1 MNARKVKMH
10 QAEILRNAGHRQK
23 EIAEWLGVSD
33 RMVRYYLNPKPEAQR
48 APNHSLLDPFREY
61 ITAKIDESP
70 NYNLV
75 VLRKELVAQG
85 YAGGMTILR
94 VFAKQAR
101 DEAVKRAVIR
111 FETMPAQQ
119 AQVDWKEAGVWEI
132 DGVPRKVYTFVMLLG
147 YSRRAYVRFTLDMK
161 SATLLACHIEAFKYF
176 SGVVR
181 EILYDNMKTAW
192 LNRGGVWEVHPALLA
207 FAAHCG
213 FEPKRCK
220 VRRPQTKGK
229 VERFIGYLGNHFLPM
244 ARTMNLTS
252 IDDLNAAVNTWLED
266 VNEEPIRA
274 FCETRNERFEREQTL
289 FTPFVPEAAPDVRAS
304 EEVIVSLEGLV
315 RFETNRYS
323 VPARYLGKVLT
334 LRFHPLSRDS
344 TLYDKER
351 VIRSFALLPKGSRAN
366 DIREVDRKELVAL
379 WRRQTQ
385 ARDQKNVHHDV
396 GAADV
401 HVDTRP
407 PSWYE
412 RLLAEVAV

>member
-10 QAEILRNAGHRQK
+10 QAEILRNAGHKQW
-23 EIAEWLGVSD
+23 EIAERLGVSD
-33 RMVRYYLNPKPEAQR
+33 RMVRNYLNPKPKAQP
-48 APNHSLLDPFREY
+48 AVKQSLLEPYHEFIAAR
-61 ITAKIDESP
+61 IDDTP

-85 YAGGMTILR
+85 YTGGMTILR
-94 VFAKQAR
+94 VRAKQVR
-101 DEAVKRAVIR
+101 DEVVKRAVIR

-132 DGVPRKVYTFVMLLG
+132 DGVPRKVYAFVMLLG
-147 YSRRAYVRFTLDMK
+147 YSRRAYVRFTVDMK
-161 SATLLACHIEAFKYF
+161 SPTLLACHVEAFKHF
-176 SGVVR
+176 AGVVR

-192 LNRGGVWEVHPALLA
+192 LNRGGIWEVQPALLA
-207 FAAHCG
+207 FAAQCG

-252 IDDLNAAVNTWLED
+252 IEDLNLAVNEWLEE

-274 FCETRNERFEREQTL
+274 FCETRNERFERERTL
-289 FTPFVPEAAPDVRAS
+289 FTPFVPAAAPDVRAS
-304 EEVIVSLEGLV
+304 EEVLVSLEGTV

-323 VPARYLGKVLT
+323 VPARYLGKVLS
-334 LRFHPLSRDS
+334 LRFHPLTRDA
-344 TLYDKER
+344 TLYEKETA
-351 VIRSFALLPKGSRAN
+351 IRSFTLLPKGSRAA
-366 DIREVDRKELVAL
+366 DIRDVDRKELIEL
-379 WRRQTQ
+379 WRKQTQ
-385 ARDQKNVHHDV
+385 PNGQKNVPHT
-396 GAADV
+396 AAGSDI

-412 RLLAEVAV
+412 RLLAEGAV

>member
-23 EIAEWLGVSD
+23 EIAERLGVSD

-61 ITAKIDESP
+61 ITSKIDESP

-101 DEAVKRAVIR
+101 DEAIKRAVIR

-132 DGVPRKVYTFVMLLG
+132 DGIPRKVYAFVMLLG

-161 SATLLACHIEAFKYF
+161 SPTLLACHVEAFKYF

-244 ARTMNLTS
+244 ARTKNLSS
-252 IDDLNAAVNTWLED
+252 IDDLNSAVNAWLEE
-266 VNEEPIRA
+266 VNEEPIRS
-274 FCETRNERFEREQTL
+274 FCETRNERFERERTL

-323 VPARYLGKVLT
+323 VPAKYLGKVLT
-334 LRFHPLSRDS
+334 LRFHPLSRDA

-351 VIRSFALLPKGSRAN
+351 PIRSFALLPKGSRSN
-366 DIREVDRKELVAL
+366 DIRDVDRKELVAL

-385 ARDQKNVHHDV
+385 ARDQKNAHHNAE
-396 GAADV
+396 AADI

-412 RLLAEVAV
+412 RFLAEVAV

>member
-23 EIAEWLGVSD
+23 EIAEMLGVSD

-48 APNHSLLDPFREY
+48 APKHSLLDPFREY

-85 YAGGMTILR
+85 YTGGMTILR
-94 VFAKQAR
+94 VFAKQVR

-132 DGVPRKVYTFVMLLG
+132 DGVPRKVYAFVMLLG

-161 SATLLACHIEAFKYF
+161 SATLLACHVEAFKYF

-244 ARTMNLTS
+244 ARTMNLTT
-252 IDDLNAAVNTWLED
+252 IDDLNSAVNEWLED
-266 VNEEPIRA
+266 VNEEPIRS
-274 FCETRNERFEREQTL
+274 FCETRNERFERERTL
-289 FTPFVPEAAPDVRAS
+289 FTPFVPEAAPDIRAS
-304 EEVIVSLEGLV
+304 EEVVVSLEGLV

-334 LRFHPLSRDS
+334 LRFHPLSRDA
-344 TLYDKER
+344 TLYDKDR
-351 VIRSFALLPKGSRAN
+351 PIRSFTLLPKGSRAS
-366 DIREVDRKELVAL
+366 DIRDVDRKELVAL

-385 ARDQKNVHHDV
+385 ARDQKNVPHNVEATDI
-396 GAADV
+396 

>member
-1 MNARKVKMH
+1 
-10 QAEILRNAGHRQK
+10 
-23 EIAEWLGVSD
+23 
-33 RMVRYYLNPKPEAQR
+33 
-48 APNHSLLDPFREY
+48 
-61 ITAKIDESP
+61 
-70 NYNLV
+70 
-75 VLRKELVAQG
+75 
-85 YAGGMTILR
+85 MTILR

-132 DGVPRKVYTFVMLLG
+132 DGIPRKLYAFVMLLG

-161 SATLLACHIEAFKYF
+161 SATLLACHVEAFKYF

-192 LNRGGVWEVHPALLA
+192 LNRSGVWEVHPALLA
-207 FAAHCG
+207 LAAHCG

-244 ARTMNLTS
+244 ARTMNLSS
-252 IDDLNAAVNTWLED
+252 IEDLNSAVNAWLEE

-274 FCETRNERFEREQTL
+274 FCETRNERFERERTL

-304 EEVIVSLEGLV
+304 EEVVVSLEGLV

-323 VPARYLGKVLT
+323 VPAQYLGKVLT
-334 LRFHPLSRDS
+334 LRFHPLSRDA
-344 TLYDKER
+344 TLYDKEQA
-351 VIRSFALLPKGSRAN
+351 IRSFTLLPKGSRAS
-366 DIREVDRKELVAL
+366 DIRDVDRKELVAL
-379 WRRQTQ
+379 WHRQTQ
-385 ARDQKNVHHDV
+385 ARDQKNVPRDV
-396 GAADV
+396 GEANI

>member
-1 MNARKVKMH
+1 MH

-23 EIAEWLGVSD
+23 EIAERLGVSD

-48 APNHSLLDPFREY
+48 APNHSLLDPYREY
-61 ITAKIDESP
+61 ITAKIDETP

-85 YAGGMTILR
+85 FAGGMTILR

-132 DGVPRKVYTFVMLLG
+132 DGIPRKVYAFVMLLG

-161 SATLLACHIEAFKYF
+161 SATLLACHVEAFKYF

-192 LNRGGVWEVHPALLA
+192 LSRGGVWEVHPALLA

-252 IDDLNAAVNTWLED
+252 IDNLNTAVNAWLEE
-266 VNEEPIRA
+266 VNEEPIRS
-274 FCETRNERFEREQTL
+274 FCETRNERFERERTL
-289 FTPFVPEAAPDVRAS
+289 FTPFIPEAAPDVRAS
-304 EEVIVSLEGLV
+304 EVVVVSLEGTV
-315 RFETNRYS
+315 RYETNRYS
-323 VPARYLGKVLT
+323 VPAKYLGKVLT
-334 LRFHPLSRDS
+334 LRVHPLSRDA

-351 VIRSFALLPKGSRAN
+351 AIRSFALLPKGARAS
-366 DIREVDRKELVAL
+366 DIRDVDRKELVAL

-385 ARDQKNVHHDV
+385 TQDQKKVPHDE
-396 GAADV
+396 ATSDI

>member
-23 EIAEWLGVSD
+23 EIAERLGVSD

-48 APNHSLLDPFREY
+48 ALNHSLLDPFREY

-75 VLRKELVAQG
+75 VLRKELVLQG

-132 DGVPRKVYTFVMLLG
+132 DGIPRKVYAFVMLLG

-161 SATLLACHIEAFKYF
+161 SATLLACHVEAFKHF
-176 SGVVR
+176 CGVIR

-244 ARTMNLTS
+244 ARTMNLMS
-252 IDDLNAAVNTWLED
+252 IDDLNAAVNTWLEE
-266 VNEEPIRA
+266 VNDEPIRA
-274 FCETRNERFEREQTL
+274 FCETRNERFERERTL
-289 FTPFVPEAAPDVRAS
+289 FTPFVPAAAPDVRAC
-304 EEVIVSLEGLV
+304 EEVVVSLEGLV

-334 LRFHPLSRDS
+334 LRYHPLSRDA
-344 TLYDKER
+344 TLYEKDKS
-351 VIRSFALLPKGSRAN
+351 IRSFELLPKGSRGS
-366 DIREVDRKELVAL
+366 DIRDVDRMELVAL

-385 ARDQKNVHHDV
+385 SHEQKNVPNTAEASDIN
-396 GAADV
+396 
-401 HVDTRP
+401 VDTRP

-412 RLLAEVAV
+412 RLLAEVVV

>member
-1 MNARKVKMH
+1 MNDRKVKMH

-23 EIAEWLGVSD
+23 EIAEMLGVSD

-48 APNHSLLDPFREY
+48 APKHSLLDPFREY

-85 YAGGMTILR
+85 YTGGMTILR
-94 VFAKQAR
+94 VLAKQAR

-132 DGVPRKVYTFVMLLG
+132 DGIPRKVYAFVMLLG

-161 SATLLACHIEAFKYF
+161 SATLLACHVEAFKYF

-244 ARTMNLTS
+244 ARTMNLTT
-252 IDDLNAAVNTWLED
+252 IDDLNSAVNEWLKD
-266 VNEEPIRA
+266 VNEEPIRS
-274 FCETRNERFEREQTL
+274 FCETRNERFERERTL
-289 FTPFVPEAAPDVRAS
+289 FTPFVPEAAPDIRAS
-304 EEVIVSLEGLV
+304 EEVVVSLEGLV

-334 LRFHPLSRDS
+334 LRFHPLSRDA
-344 TLYDKER
+344 TLYDKDR
-351 VIRSFALLPKGSRAN
+351 PIRSFTLLPKGSRAS
-366 DIREVDRKELVAL
+366 DIRDVDRKELVAL

-385 ARDQKNVHHDV
+385 ARDQKNVPHNVEATDI
-396 GAADV
+396 

>member
-23 EIAEWLGVSD
+23 EIAERLGVSD

-48 APNHSLLDPFREY
+48 ALNHSLLDPFREY

-75 VLRKELVAQG
+75 VLRKELVLQG

-132 DGVPRKVYTFVMLLG
+132 DGIPRKVYAFVMLLG

-161 SATLLACHIEAFKYF
+161 SATLLACHVEAFKHF
-176 SGVVR
+176 CGVIR

-244 ARTMNLTS
+244 AR
-252 IDDLNAAVNTWLED
+252 IW
-266 VNEEPIRA
+266 
-274 FCETRNERFEREQTL
+274 
-289 FTPFVPEAAPDVRAS
+289 
-304 EEVIVSLEGLV
+304 
-315 RFETNRYS
+315 
-323 VPARYLGKVLT
+323 
-334 LRFHPLSRDS
+334 
-344 TLYDKER
+344 
-351 VIRSFALLPKGSRAN
+351 
-366 DIREVDRKELVAL
+366 
-379 WRRQTQ
+379 
-385 ARDQKNVHHDV
+385 
-396 GAADV
+396 
-401 HVDTRP
+401 
-407 PSWYE
+407 
-412 RLLAEVAV
+412 

>member
-1 MNARKVKMH
+1 M
-10 QAEILRNAGHRQK
+10 
-23 EIAEWLGVSD
+23 LGVSD
-33 RMVRYYLNPKPEAQR
+33 RMVRNYLKAKPGVQPAAKQ
-48 APNHSLLDPFREY
+48 SLLDPYHEY
-61 ITAKIDESP
+61 ITARIDEAP

-85 YAGGMTILR
+85 YSGGMTILR
-94 VFAKQAR
+94 VRAKQVR
-101 DEAVKRAVIR
+101 DEVVKRAVIR

-119 AQVDWKEAGVWEI
+119 AQVDWKEAGIWEI
-132 DGVPRKVYTFVMLLG
+132 DGVPRKVYAFVMLLG
-147 YSRRAYVRFTLDMK
+147 YSRRTYVRFTTDMK
-161 SATLLACHIEAFKYF
+161 SPTLLACHVEAFKHF
-176 SGVVR
+176 AGVVR

-207 FAAHCG
+207 FAAQCG

-252 IDDLNAAVNTWLED
+252 IDDLNSAVNGWLEE

-274 FCETRNERFEREQTL
+274 FCETRNERFERERTL
-289 FTPFVPEAAPDVRAS
+289 FTPFISAAAPDVRAS
-304 EEVIVSLEGLV
+304 EEVVVSLEGTI

-334 LRFHPLSRDS
+334 LRFHPLTRDA
-344 TLYDKER
+344 TIYEKATA
-351 VIRSFALLPKGSRAN
+351 IRSFTLLPKGSRAT
-366 DIREVDRKELVAL
+366 DIRDVDRKELVAL
-379 WRRQTQ
+379 WRKQTQ
-385 ARDQKNVHHDV
+385 PHGHTDV
-396 GAADV
+396 PHSAVAADI
-401 HVDTRP
+401 HVDTRHP
-407 PSWYE
+407 AWYE

>member
-23 EIAEWLGVSD
+23 EIAERLGVSD

-48 APNHSLLDPFREY
+48 ALNHSLLDPFREY

-75 VLRKELVAQG
+75 VLRKELVLQG

-132 DGVPRKVYTFVMLLG
+132 DGIPRKVYAFVMLLG

-161 SATLLACHIEAFKYF
+161 SATLLACHVEAFKHF
-176 SGVVR
+176 CGVIR

-244 ARTMNLTS
+244 ARTINLMS
-252 IDDLNAAVNTWLED
+252 IDDLNAAVNTWLEE
-266 VNEEPIRA
+266 VNDEPIRA
-274 FCETRNERFEREQTL
+274 FCETRNERFERERTL
-289 FTPFVPEAAPDVRAS
+289 FTPFVPAAAPDVRAC
-304 EEVIVSLEGLV
+304 EEVVVSLEGLV

-334 LRFHPLSRDS
+334 LRYHPLSRDA
-344 TLYDKER
+344 TLYEKDKS
-351 VIRSFALLPKGSRAN
+351 IRSFELLPKGSRGS
-366 DIREVDRKELVAL
+366 DIRDVDRMELVAL

-385 ARDQKNVHHDV
+385 SHEQKNVPNTAEASDIN
-396 GAADV
+396 
-401 HVDTRP
+401 VDTRP

-412 RLLAEVAV
+412 RLLAEVVV

>member
-10 QAEILRNAGHRQK
+10 QAEILRNAGYRQK
-23 EIAEWLGVSD
+23 EIAERLGVSD

-61 ITAKIDESP
+61 ITTKIDESP

-101 DEAVKRAVIR
+101 DEAVKHAVIR
-111 FETMPAQQ
+111 FETMPARQ

-132 DGVPRKVYTFVMLLG
+132 DGIPRKVYAFVMLLG

-161 SATLLACHIEAFKYF
+161 SATLLACHVEAFKYF

-192 LNRGGVWEVHPALLA
+192 LNRGGVWEAHPALLA

-244 ARTMNLTS
+244 ARTMNLTG
-252 IDDLNAAVNTWLED
+252 IDDLNSAVNAWLEE

-274 FCETRNERFEREQTL
+274 FCETRNERFERERTL

-304 EEVIVSLEGLV
+304 EEVVVSLEGLV

-334 LRFHPLSRDS
+334 LRFHPLSRDA
-344 TLYDKER
+344 TLYDKEQP
-351 VIRSFALLPKGSRAN
+351 IRSFTLLPKGSRAS
-366 DIREVDRKELVAL
+366 DIRDVDRKELVAL
-379 WRRQTQ
+379 WRKQTQ
-385 ARDQKNVHHDV
+385 AREQKKVLH
-396 GAADV
+396 AAV
-401 HVDTRP
+401 ASEIHVDTRP

-412 RLLAEVAV
+412 RLLVEVAI